1 MVVHIPP
8 KTVQNLHQEIEKD
21 SIKSNNNMNNKEILQ
36 AFWQCFYFLFNFID
50 KKERMKKKEK
60 LIWDMF
66 KKLIN

>member
-21 SIKSNNNMNNKEILQ
+21 PIKSNNNMNNKEILQ

-50 KKERMKKKEK
+50 KK
-60 LIWDMF
+60 
-66 KKLIN
+66 

>member
-1 MVVHIPP
+1 MVVHIPR

-21 SIKSNNNMNNKEILQ
+21 PIKSNNNMNNKEILQ

-60 LIWDMF
+60 LIWDML
-66 KKLIN
+66 KKIN

>member
-50 KKERMKKKEK
+50 KKERMKKKK
-60 LIWDMF
+60 S
-66 KKLIN
+66 

>member
-1 MVVHIPP
+1 MVVHIPR

-21 SIKSNNNMNNKEILQ
+21 PIKSNNNMNNKEILQ
-36 AFWQCFYFLFNFID
+36 AFWQCFYLFFLILLIK
-50 KKERMKKKEK
+50 KKEWKKEK